1 MPAETLEEYLKKCQE
16 AHKDEAAAAAKK
28 RQQQA
33 MQDPSFLESAQPQ
46 SARCC
51 KSSSSLR

>member
-33 MQDPSFLESAQPQ
+33 MQDPSFLEGVQ
-46 SARCC
+46 SAGWC
-51 KSSSSLR
+51 KSSSNLR